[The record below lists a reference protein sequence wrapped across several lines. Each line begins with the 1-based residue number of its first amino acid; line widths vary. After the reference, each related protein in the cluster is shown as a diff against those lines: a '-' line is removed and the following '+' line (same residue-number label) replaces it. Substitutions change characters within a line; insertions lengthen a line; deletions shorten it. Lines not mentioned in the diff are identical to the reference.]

1 MTKPFSL
8 LHVILGEED
17 TNSAEDFQFRVDQWK
32 KINRSKRYSS
42 RKNQTIQFCPDQQQ
56 LPYTREKNNSLTED
70 ETEEAEP
77 FQASIET
84 KENQANNPPST
95 SIGTSSSKIT
105 TYDEKFDF
113 PPFSLINQHN
123 FPLLQLRPRQQQI
136 PPQQNQRQM
145 MIQSQQQIQQRNL
158 INRQNSMSSFYS
170 QRGISHSNLSQI
182 NANNASLNANSR
194 SVGIGGYQS
203 NQNYYGKPQM
213 GGIGRP
219 GQLLSSSPS
228 SPSLNSALS
237 ALQSGQIQRQMGQ
250 GQAQLAQNQNT
261 RIEDGS
267 QNLKNESFFIDSRI
281 ERIYKQRERT
291 NSEAQFIGTKAMAQR
306 QQPLQSSFASQATS
320 NLSIARSGAALNQN
334 NMKVGPQSGIIDQKI
349 SPPSITNSSEPT
361 STPNQISVTPS
372 TPTGTPNT
380 PTSTVIARPT
390 DTTPMASPRGPLSS
404 SASLTSL
411 TQPNSILQ
419 QQRQLQLQR
428 SNTQGTGG
436 YNGYQPTSGFLQNS
450 ASTVNFSSQGSLL
463 SLAQQQQ
470 LQRSQQL
477 QYQQQ
482 QQQQQRLRQQQIHRI
497 YFNQYAENALW
508 SVMWDPEACT
518 NVPLILDRSDR
529 SIKFTEVNSHGG
541 NDRRKLK
548 TWSDMNFENSTY
560 YTELFVS
567 KSSRLNLNL
576 RHSDPALNLSL
587 IEPNM
592 QDPENFHHPK
602 FDPTQFINR
611 KLRVT
616 YKPEYDIGE
625 NGEAAI
631 SPFLKDLRSLSGRR
645 GGVIVVEH
653 TSEALPFIMNV
664 GMASRLIIYWHKE
677 KPTDFPKINDE
688 KLQILEPDQTS
699 PFIAQ
704 IPRNEP
710 VPSIN
715 CLLYSVPVAEHRVE
729 STDFLLIKSIKKP
742 IFYIKKFKSIYCAGF
757 LEAHHVVM
765 RPSTKE
771 MQDFQLLFIK
781 ALLINIFRGTE
792 QYPGRRKIQV
802 SQLQQEFFPGVNE
815 PKLRQ
820 VLRCLAKYKRKQGNV
835 YWKRK
840 DLESLNKQFASL
852 EITPELVCKY
862 QSMLVGLHKLRKNGV
877 NIITRSKRV
886 FQQIQNLHG
895 ELTKKV
901 ACKIEA
907 ELMKT
912 PWARTENFN
921 KAFQGHAVQ
930 IEHADDGSQIM
941 RSKSRRRK
949 GEHISIDGKEQPEIT
964 KPKLAGTDKDL
975 RSLTL
980 RELREKLMA
989 SGVQPQLIDEMSRW
1003 KQVDLLRKVANRQK
1017 EDGNKS
1023 ELAQN
1028 YSRGPRNDYAASLD
1042 QYKKQYQQTFETNLS
1057 FINTQNAIDND
1068 ELLDDGNILDDISL
1082 QMTRDAQDD
1091 EDNEDLFEL
1100 QEEMNQP
1107 TIHGSDGDPP
1117 ELIPYGIYTYPTRID
1132 WEKFGFANTTMR
1144 TVAKL
1149 ITVSWNRIDGLHV
1162 ELHWKRSP
1170 PQIEALM
1177 KNPNVYQD
1185 QGQKAPM
1192 SSEDL
1197 EEYILKNQRKT
1208 LQDKI
1213 RRTKQAIHNKGSKT
1227 MVQSY
1232 LTVRQQLPLIN
1243 DRDGANNLTFH
1254 LTPEIMQKISEASER
1269 FALFEAKNG
1278 KSHSKK
1284 KKSGHGIH
1292 GSSSHI
1298 GGLSSIGSS
1307 SVNNDHNSR
1316 DGHHNNNNS
1325 ESEYDSDDSPEITVI
1340 APHRRIGRQ
1349 SPVVVFNELLKKL
1362 LAKLLQKPGDE
1373 YWPFKKPVLKKDV
1386 PDYHNYVTNPMCFED
1401 VERKANNLE
1410 YTTISKFYSDVKQIE
1425 TNCQIYN
1432 TGRNEELVALAN
1444 KMMNEFEN
1452 ELRTMRD
1459 ELDQR
1464 ENEIDPVLRQFH
1476 D

>member
-1 MTKPFSL
+1 MSKSFSL

-17 TNSAEDFQFRVDQWK
+17 TNNDEDFQFRVDQWK
-32 KINRSKRYSS
+32 KINRNKRYFN
-42 RKNQTIQFCPDQQQ
+42 RKNRSIQFCPDQQQ
-56 LPYTREKNNSLTED
+56 LPYTRKKNDNSQ
-70 ETEEAEP
+70 EEAEIEEAES
-77 FQASIET
+77 FQDSIET
-84 KENQANNPPST
+84 NENPVNTNLNPSASAST
-95 SIGTSSSKIT
+95 TIASSKPT
-105 TYDEKFDF
+105 VYDDNFDF
-113 PPFSLINQHN
+113 PRFSLVNQHD
-123 FPLLQLRPRQQQI
+123 FPLLHLKVSQPPPSKGRQMPNQFQQPQPQQQ
-136 PPQQNQRQM
+136 NF
-145 MIQSQQQIQQRNL
+145 
-158 INRQNSMSSFYS
+158 INRSHTMSSIYN
-170 QRGISHSNLSQI
+170 QGNMAASQI
-182 NANNASLNANSR
+182 NASGGSLGINSR
-194 SVGIGGYQS
+194 PAGMGGYPTNQS
-203 NQNYYGKPQM
+203 VYGRPQM
-213 GGIGRP
+213 GAINRP
-219 GQLLSSSPS
+219 GSLVSSPS
-228 SPSLNSALS
+228 SPSLNNAF
-237 ALQSGQIQRQMGQ
+237 LQNSQIQRQVNPQ
-250 GQAQLAQNQNT
+250 AQNQSVQNQNI

-267 QNLKNESFFIDSRI
+267 QNIKNETFFISSRM
-281 ERIYKQRERT
+281 ERYQKQRERT
-291 NSEAQFIGTKAMAQR
+291 NSEAQFIGSKTLIQR
-306 QQPLQSSFASQATS
+306 PGSIQSSYAGQPGTISFNRTDGILKTNTS
-320 NLSIARSGAALNQN
+320 NVEHADQKPIITNMVNPQSHSVSPAGAA
-334 NMKVGPQSGIIDQKI
+334 PTQSSIQYI
-349 SPPSITNSSEPT
+349 S
-361 STPNQISVTPS
+361 
-372 TPTGTPNT
+372 
-380 PTSTVIARPT
+380 STVKAVASGSTEPA
-390 DTTPMASPRGPLSS
+390 PSPRGAGQLSS
-404 SASLTSL
+404 SASMSSI
-411 TQPNSILQ
+411 TQPMGQQNAILQ
-419 QQRQLQLQR
+419 QRHVQLQR
-428 SNTQGTGG
+428 SNTSGISCYGG
-436 YNGYQPTSGFLQNS
+436 YAQAAGYLQSS
-450 ASTVNFSSQGSLL
+450 ASTNLLGSQALL
-463 SLAQQQQ
+463 AT
-470 LQRSQQL
+470 
-477 QYQQQ
+477 
-482 QQQQQRLRQQQIHRI
+482 QQQIQRAQPYQYHQQPQRSRPQPNLIHRM

-508 SVMWDPEACT
+508 SVMWDPEACP
-518 NVPLILDRSDR
+518 NIPLILDRSDR

-541 NDRRKLK
+541 NDKRKLK
-548 TWSDMNFENSTY
+548 TWNDMNFENSTY

-592 QDPENFHHPK
+592 NDLENFHHPK
-602 FDPTQFINR
+602 FDTTQFIGR

-677 KPTDFPKINDE
+677 KPTDYPKISDE

-715 CLLYSVPVAEHRVE
+715 CFLYSVPVAEHRVE

-757 LEAHHVVM
+757 LEPHQVVK
-765 RPSTKE
+765 RPSTKA
-771 MQDFQLLFIK
+771 MQDFQLAFIK

-802 SQLQQEFFPGVNE
+802 SQLQQEFFPNVNE

-820 VLRCLAKYKRKQGNV
+820 VLRSLAKYKRKQGNV

-840 DLESLNKQFASL
+840 DPECLNKQFSSL

-862 QSMLVGLHKLRKNGV
+862 QSMLVGLHKLKKNGV

-886 FQQIQNLHG
+886 FQQIQNLRG

-949 GEHISIDGKEQPEIT
+949 GEHVSIDGKEQPEIT

-989 SGVQPQLIDEMSRW
+989 SGVKPQDIDEMSRW
-1003 KQVDLLRKVANRQK
+1003 KQVGLLRQLANRQK

-1028 YSRGPRNDYAASLD
+1028 FSRGPRNDYAASLD

-1057 FINTQNAIDND
+1057 FINTQNALDND

-1091 EDNEDLFEL
+1091 EDTEDSFEL
-1100 QEEMNQP
+1100 QEELNQTP
-1107 TIHGSDGDPP
+1107 ALQGSDGDPP
-1117 ELIPYGIYTYPTRID
+1117 ELVPYGIFTYPTHID

-1213 RRTKQAIHNKGSKT
+1213 RRTRQNVNSKGPRT
-1227 MVQSY
+1227 LVQSY
-1232 LTVRQQLPLIN
+1232 LAVHHQLPLIN
-1243 DRDGANNLTFH
+1243 DKDGANNLTFH
-1254 LTPEIMQKISEASER
+1254 LTPEIMAKIAEASER

-1292 GSSSHI
+1292 GSS
-1298 GGLSSIGSS
+1298 GGHGGTSSGLSIGSGS
-1307 SVNNDHNSR
+1307 GSREGGSHGGSNN
-1316 DGHHNNNNS
+1316 NNNNS
-1325 ESEYDSDDSPEITVI
+1325 ESEYDSDDSPEITI
-1340 APHRRIGRQ
+1340 ITPHRRIGRQ

-1373 YWPFKKPVLKKDV
+1373 YWVFKKPVLKKDV
-1386 PDYHNYVTNPMCFED
+1386 PDYHNYVTVPMCFED

-1410 YTTISKFYSDVKQIE
+1410 YTTISKFYSDVKQID

-1432 TGRNEELVALAN
+1432 KGRNDELVALSN
-1444 KMMNEFEN
+1444 KMMDEFQN
-1452 ELRTMRD
+1452 ELAAMRD

-1464 ENEIDPVLRQFH
+1464 ENEIDPVLRQNH
-1476 D
+1476 E